1 MEIPRDARGADL
13 IKNRYVAPQPLAPA
27 CSDRRSRIGLIE
39 KVHPH
44 VRFIF
49 SKSETQKR
57 PQRASQNAQLRS
69 PRRAWEMEA
78 LCRRSSPKTLHRSL
92 RAAPSAMHRQIGRIE
107 KAHLHVRFVASMR
120 ETQKRL
126 QRTPQKRLRRH
137 PLLRSSSPVRSL
149 PQLSV

>member
-1 MEIPRDARGADL
+1 MVHGDGGGEQKRGRKRVKNNSESAKNAKKRWEAGSVL
-13 IKNRYVAPQPLAPA
+13 TQNRY
-27 CSDRRSRIGLIE
+27 
-39 KVHPH
+39 
-44 VRFIF
+44 
-49 SKSETQKR
+49 
-57 PQRASQNAQLRS
+57 
-69 PRRAWEMEA
+69 A
-78 LCRRSSPKTLHRSL
+78 LYLPP
-92 RAAPSAMHRQIGRIE
+92 RAAPSAMHRQTGRTE